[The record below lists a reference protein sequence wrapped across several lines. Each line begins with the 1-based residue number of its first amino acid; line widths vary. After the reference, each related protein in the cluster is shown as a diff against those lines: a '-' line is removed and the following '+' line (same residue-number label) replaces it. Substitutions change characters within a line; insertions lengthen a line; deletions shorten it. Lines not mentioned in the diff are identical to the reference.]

1 MIRRA
6 WLVGLLALAACT
18 AMPERARTA
27 LVGQPRSAVLSCMG
41 VPDRQEQWGGIETL
55 TWRQDQPVQG
65 PFDIKGPLSLE
76 LSLGGHGTCR
86 ATVTIRSGRVASVV
100 YSGPSAT
107 LLGRNGACAGLV
119 RGCVHL
125 TEGLQGETR

>member
-1 MIRRA
+1 MA
-6 WLVGLLALAACT
+6 ALLALSGCT
-18 AMPERARTA
+18 TLPERARSA
-27 LVGQPRSAVLSCMG
+27 LVGQPRPAALSCMG
-41 VPDRQEQWGGIETL
+41 VPDRAEQRGDIETL
-55 TWRQDQPVQG
+55 TWRQDQQVQG

-86 ATVTIRSGRVASVV
+86 ATATIRDGRISSVV

-119 RGCVHL
+119 RGCVQPDPSKS
-125 TEGLQGETR
+125 EPSP